1 MRYLMTPRGLALC
14 AAIALTAGCS
24 TTSPPVS
31 AGKQALSS
39 AARAVAGTSLIGAK
53 GATPGDQDA
62 IDDTAAGLC
71 AAKAWTPSE
80 CARHQKKARE

>member
-1 MRYLMTPRGLALC
+1 MLYRMLLSALAPC
-14 AAIALTAGCS
+14 VAIVLTAGCS
-24 TTSPPVS
+24 TTSPPAS
-31 AGKQALSS
+31 ASTQALAS

-80 CARHQKKARE
+80 CARHQKRARE